1 MAVQSAMVCS
11 EEKDGGLLVPWQLME
26 CILVW
31 VVPSS
36 PAVEDDFLFIID
48 KRFDFSV
55 GLM

>member
-11 EEKDGGLLVPWQLME
+11 EEKDGCLLVPWQLME

-48 KRFDFSV
+48 KSFDFSV